1 MRVLIVGASGQ
12 LGSDLMRAFA
22 DQNPIGLDRKSLDI
36 EKSSAISRT
45 LGRYRP
51 DLVINTAAFHNVEVC
66 ETQPERA
73 FAVNALAVDDLAAQ
87 CALAGIALAHIST
100 DYVFDG
106 KARAP
111 YPEDAATGPL
121 SAYGASKLAG
131 ELLVKRH
138 YDSYY
143 IIRTSGLY
151 GIRGSSV
158 KGYTFIERIL
168 TQAQEGR
175 PLDVV
180 NDITFSPSY
189 TRHVAEAVRRI
200 VERGVYG
207 TYHVT
212 NDGRC
217 TWYEFAREIL
227 AQAGISGELRETTS
241 ERFPT
246 LARRPKFS
254 ALKHGAMD
262 SLGLPLMPLWTDGIR
277 DYLRERSA
285 ASAHATPAAAIRPT
299 A

>member
-1 MRVLIVGASGQ
+1 VRVLIIGAGGQ
-12 LGSDLMRAFA
+12 LGSDLVRAFA
-22 DQNPIGLDRKSLDI
+22 DLGPIGLDHKAVDI
-36 EKSSAISRT
+36 EVPSSVSRT
-45 LGRYRP
+45 LARYRP
-51 DLVINTAAFHNVEVC
+51 SLVINTAAFHNVEVC
-66 ETQPERA
+66 ETRPDRA

-87 CALAGIALAHIST
+87 CALAGAQLCHIST

-106 KARAP
+106 ETKIPYNEYAP
-111 YPEDAATGPL
+111 TNPL
-121 SAYGASKLAG
+121 SAYGISKLAG
-131 ELLVKRH
+131 ELLIKRH
-138 YDSYY
+138 LEEYF

-168 TQAQEGR
+168 TQASEGR

-189 TRHVAEAVRRI
+189 TRHVAEAIRRI
-200 VERGVYG
+200 VERRVFG

-212 NDGRC
+212 NTGQC

-227 AQAGISGELRETTS
+227 TQAAITTDLRETTS

-254 ALKHGAMD
+254 ALRHGAMD
-262 SLGLPLMPLWTDGIR
+262 ALNFPAMPSWSEGIR
-277 DYLRERSA
+277 DYLRERQA
-285 ASAHATPAAAIRPT
+285 PTGVHA
-299 A
+299 